1 MLVYSA
7 TLNYRVIQIQCE
19 GNQMGYRKPWIV
31 LLALFLSTVIM
42 ESLVLDAEAVVRRRV
57 TIRSNPPGAVVY
69 IDDQEIGVTPVST
82 SFTFYGTR
90 KIQLIKDQF
99 EIVTVKR
106 TFNPPWYQL
115 PIIDFIYENLVV
127 QEVRDERV
135 LDFKL
140 VPLKNHKNSDLI
152 QRGLQLRKRA
162 QQGVLTPR
170 PVETS
175 PLRARYPTVP
185 SQQLPAINRPR

>member
-1 MLVYSA
+1 MYTSRRPKWMNQFVF
-7 TLNYRVIQIQCE
+7 E
-19 GNQMGYRKPWIV
+19 GIQMGCRNTSCALIGI
-31 LLALFLSTVIM
+31 LLSVVVM
-42 ESLVLDAEAVVRRRV
+42 EWLVADANAVVRRRV

-82 SFTFYGTR
+82 TFTFYGTR

-115 PIIDFIYENLVV
+115 PVLDFIYENLVF

-140 VPLKNHKNSDLI
+140 VPQKNRKNSDLI
-152 QRGLQLRKRA
+152 QRGLQLRQRA

-170 PVETS
+170 PGETS

-185 SQQLPAINRPR
+185 SRQLPAITGPR